1 MPGAWCPFG
10 TTMTPDQLRTALSEL
25 NGERD
30 LGLVFAG
37 IDSPVPGLASLEVK
51 KAILIPDE
59 ADHLVKVTDGKSVFI
74 IDAERVAWIR
84 IGL

>member
-1 MPGAWCPFG
+1 
-10 TTMTPDQLRTALSEL
+10 MTPDQLRTALREL

-30 LGLVFAG
+30 LGIAFGGVL
-37 IDSPVPGLASLEVK
+37 SPVPGVSTLEVK
-51 KAILIPDE
+51 KAMLIPDE

-84 IGL
+84 IGIM

>member
-1 MPGAWCPFG
+1 
-10 TTMTPDQLRTALSEL
+10 MTSDQLRQALGEL

-30 LGLVFAG
+30 LGVVFSNVH
-37 IDSPVPGLASLEVK
+37 SPVPGVSSLEVK
-51 KAILIPDE
+51 KAMLIPDE

-84 IGL
+84 IGLR